1 MKLEVIILAA
11 GQGTRMRSALP
22 KVLHPLAGRP
32 LLTHVLTTA
41 CRLSPLRLHVVL
53 GYAAQA
59 VKQAVQESLVQ
70 PPLVQHSLSKE
81 SLAKQSLA
89 KDPLAKAPLN
99 APDITWVLQ
108 SEQRGTGHAVLQALP
123 GVDDD
128 ATVLVLYGD
137 VPLLRP
143 QTLAQLTQHS
153 PALLS
158 AHLDDPAGYGRV
170 LRDPGGQL
178 QGVVEHGDATPA
190 QRAIGEINSGVL
202 ACPAALLKD
211 YLPRV
216 GNANAQGEYYLPDV
230 LAMAVAAGHRVSVL
244 RADCAGDVLGIN
256 ERRQLAEAE
265 SRYRARQAQAL
276 MSAGVSLADPARI
289 DVRGTLDCGQDVFVD
304 VNCVFEGQ
312 VVLGEGVRVGP
323 NCVLRNTCVGAG
335 STVHA
340 MSHLEDAVLD
350 EACSV
355 GPYARLRPGTR
366 LAAGARIG
374 NFVETKKARIG
385 AGSKV
390 NHLSYVGDATLGRGV
405 NIGAGAITCNY
416 DGLDKHA
423 TSLGDRVFVGS
434 NSTLVAPLQ
443 VGAGAFVA
451 AGSTVTRAV
460 PAESLGVARA
470 RQRNV
475 EGWTAPQQRRNSAAP
490 GEATSDDAFSEST
503 VPESTASES
512 TAPESGAPP
521 RAAPPSDC

>member
-11 GQGTRMRSALP
+11 GRGARMHSALP

-41 CRLSPLRLHVVL
+41 CRLSPRRLHVVL
-53 GYAAQA
+53 GYGAQA
-59 VKQAVQESLVQ
+59 VKQAVE
-70 PPLVQHSLSKE
+70 
-81 SLAKQSLA
+81 
-89 KDPLAKAPLN
+89 APLS
-99 APDITWVLQ
+99 APEITWVLQ
-108 SEQRGTGHAVLQALP
+108 SEQRGTGHAVQQALP

-137 VPLLRP
+137 VPLLRA
-143 QTLAQLTQHS
+143 QTLAQLVQRS

-190 QRAIGEINSGVL
+190 QRAVGEINSGVL
-202 ACPAALLKD
+202 AFPAALLKD
-211 YLPRV
+211 CLPRV

-230 LAMAVAAGHRVSVL
+230 LALAVADGHRVGVL
-244 RADCAGDVLGIN
+244 RADCAEDVLGIN
-256 ERRQLAEAE
+256 DRRQLGEAE
-265 SRYRARQAQAL
+265 SRYRARWAQAL

-289 DVRGTLDCGQDVFVD
+289 DVRGTLDCGRDVFID

-323 NCVLRNTCVGAG
+323 NCVLRNTRVGAG

-405 NIGAGAITCNY
+405 NIGAGTITCNY

-423 TSLGDRVFVGS
+423 TSLGDQAFVGS
-434 NSTLVAPLQ
+434 NSTLVAPLE

-451 AGSTVTRAV
+451 AGSTVTRPV
-460 PAESLGVARA
+460 PAGCLGVARA
-470 RQRNV
+470 EQRNV
-475 EGWTAPQQRRNSAAP
+475 EGWTAPPQRRRSAAP
-490 GEATSDDAFSEST
+490 GGAAPGDTS
-503 VPESTASES
+503 PESTASEPGASEPGASES
-512 TAPESGAPP
+512 TAPEPGAPEPGAPP
-521 RAAPPSDC
+521 RAAPQTDQ